1 MAYHHGI
8 TLTETAEGVRSI
20 RDAKSAVIG
29 MVCTADDA
37 DDAVFPLNT
46 AVLIPGDVGYLTKAG
61 STGTH
66 YKTLDAIFDQAKPMI
81 VVVRVGE
88 GADEAEQNTLIIGD
102 ASGGSFTGMQAL
114 RNAKMSLDI
123 RPRILGVPEMDT
135 AAVAAE
141 LITVADELR
150 GFAYISAYAATTK
163 EEAVTYRETFGAKRA
178 MVIWPEFVGWD
189 VATSA
194 EVELNAVAR
203 ALGMR
208 AKLDHDIG
216 WHKTISNMP
225 VGGVTG
231 TSKDIWWDLRSP
243 NTTAGYLNENEVTT
257 IIREQGI
264 RFWGSRTCSEDP
276 NEAFESAIRTGDILG
291 DTIADS
297 HLWAIDKPMSRALI
311 FDLVE
316 GINAKLRELK
326 SLGRIIDG
334 KAWVNEELNTVTS
347 LAEGKL
353 YVDYD
358 YVPAPPLENLLLT
371 QRLNN
376 TYLIQL
382 VS

>member
-37 DDAVFPLNT
+37 DADAFPLDT
-46 AVLIPGDVGYLTKAG
+46 AVLIPGEVGYLTKAG
-61 STGTH
+61 SSGTL
-66 YKTLDAIFDQAKPMI
+66 YKALDAIFDQCKPMI
-81 VVVRVGE
+81 VVVRVTE
-88 GADEAEQNTLIIGD
+88 GVDEAEQNTLVIGD
-102 ASGGSFTGMQAL
+102 ATGGTFTGMQAL
-114 RNAKMSLDI
+114 RNAKMTLDI
-123 RPRILGVPEMDT
+123 QPRIFGVPEMDT
-135 AAVAAE
+135 APVAAE

-150 GFAYISAYAATTK
+150 GFAYLSAYGATTK
-163 EEAVTYRETFGAKRA
+163 EEAVTYRDTFGSKRA
-178 MVIWPEFVGWD
+178 MIIWPEFVGWD
-189 VATSA
+189 TVTSA

-203 ALGMR
+203 ALGLR
-208 AKLDHDIG
+208 AKLDHEIG
-216 WHKTISNMP
+216 WHKTLSNMP

-243 NTTAGYLNENEVTT
+243 DTTAGHLNANEVTT

-264 RFWGSRTCSEDP
+264 RFWGSRTCSVDP
-276 NEAFESAIRTGDILG
+276 NEAFESAVRTGDILG
-291 DTIADS
+291 DTIADA

-326 SLGRIIDG
+326 SLGKIIDG
-334 KAWVNEELNTVTS
+334 KSWVNEVLNTVET

-353 YVDYD
+353 YIDYD